1 MEDENMATQRPS
13 PVKPRSAPAM
23 TRRGAV
29 SLELREKMIREAAYR
44 RYVQRGY
51 TPGHELDDWYEAEAE
66 IEQITPEFA
75 EFPPD
80 IEMQQSGAHGARKD
94 EELKRIVRQ
103 HPQKAIPQIES
114 VEPQNAPFK
123 E

>member
-1 MEDENMATQRPS
+1 MATQTRT
-13 PVKPRSAPAM
+13 PV
-23 TRRGAV
+23 
-29 SLELREKMIREAAYR
+29 EQREEMIREAAYY
-44 RYVQRGY
+44 RYAQRGY

-66 IEQITPEFA
+66 LEHMTHEFA

-80 IEMQQSGAHGARKD
+80 IEMQQSSVHGARKD
-94 EELKRIVRQ
+94 DELKRIVRQ

-114 VEPQNAPFK
+114 VEPKNAPFK